1 MNYKEKLT
9 IYYPLKCDGKYES
22 FAYDFDGILTFFSDK
37 KDVFNFIH
45 SSFLTEKE
53 CQEKCDE
60 LNKQ

>member
-1 MNYKEKLT
+1 MCNKKLT
-9 IYYPLKCDGKYES
+9 IYYPLKCDDKYMS
-22 FAYDFDGILTFFSDK
+22 FAYDFDGILTSFFDK

-45 SSFLTEKE
+45 NSFLTEKE